1 MLKVHALAGAG
12 SIPASSLLMQFMSN
26 YTWTNNFH
34 NFDTFFV
41 DETLNWDEVFSLLF
55 LDYTPFSFLLISSFL
70 ESHFFTDSI
79 VKLSFLDVI
88 LLNHINSTASTNS
101 LYLFFLWDNSTLL
114 DNYYLYLNNIFFT
127 DYQNLVTLILYYSP
141 ELTLALTDFYTSY
154 SGSLTLEQ
162 TPGVFFDT
170 YKDGLNLVISEFL
183 QHYFLLFLFTWLVL
197 LTLVNFRLNT
207 WWKSVNSYF
216 LRIYNY
222 LFWMART
229 IRIQFDGM
237 IQAFFFI
244 FLYVTLL
251 IVTFDDD
258 QEESLELFNNLCFYF
273 FLFTFLFYFFK
284 YSIHFFSF
292 LEPSKVGGRSVMW
305 IAGQFYT
312 DLFNTVS
319 LTMRFLVLMIRLN
332 IYDGVDDI
340 LDSYYIFVADFEED
354 DYFIDLFFSAF
365 TTMFFDLDNN
375 DDRSF
380 LLEDEVD
387 FVGDLFTVYFVIWGK
402 FFFFLLFILE
412 ILARMTL
419 ALYVTYLIIFEINA
433 VNRSYSEDSYLLNKR
448 ASRSTADP
456 STF

>member
-12 SIPASSLLMQFMSN
+12 SIPASSLLVQFMSN
-26 YTWTNNFH
+26 YTWTNNYH

-70 ESHFFTDSI
+70 ESHFFTDAI

-88 LLNHINSTASTNS
+88 LLNQVSSGSSTNS

-114 DNYYLYLNNIFFT
+114 DNYYLYLNNIFYT
-127 DYQNLVTLILYYSP
+127 DYQNLVTLILHYSP
-141 ELTLALTDFYTSY
+141 ELTLALTDFYSSY
-154 SGSLTLEQ
+154 VGSLGLEQ

-183 QHYFLLFLFTWLVL
+183 QHYFLLFLFVWIVL
-197 LTLVNFRLNT
+197 LTLANFRLNT

-222 LFWMART
+222 LFWIART
-229 IRIQFDGM
+229 IRLQFDAL

-244 FLYVTLL
+244 FLYTTLM

-292 LEPSKVGGRSVMW
+292 LEPSKVGGRSVVW
-305 IAGQFYT
+305 VAGQFYT

-433 VNRSYSEDSYLLNKR
+433 VNRSYSEDLYLVNKR
-448 ASRSTADP
+448 AERTSKLPTN
-456 STF
+456 F